1 MNVTLAFERCC
12 VTKMRFTRVCMGT
25 LQVCFKYL
33 KFNVLWIKLTYLS
46 CRILCC
52 FTVFEAVLKRFQ
64 QVSAGGGVPLEKNT
78 RLAGSELNHHTA
90 KAKIFLRN
98 GRSRFKSQSAEV
110 WIPRFPVRRWL
121 VHKSQCNGLKIAPLS
136 AQICLSRCCIM
147 RIANGEDTR
156 FENRQISPDTA
167 NALWVIWNP
176 AKSHER
182 IQSICVIFDA
192 VYPRT
197 VLICILAIVLSHP
210 DQVLFLLSGC
220 GH

>member
-121 VHKSQCNGLKIAPLS
+121 VHKSQCNGLKIAPLP
-136 AQICLSRCCIM
+136 AQICLSCCCIM

-156 FENRQISPDTA
+156 FENWSLVTAFAQQKQHLVGVGRNYCQNAYQNRARVHCIKYDTYA
-167 NALWVIWNP
+167 LNAFVAFRRVSNNP
-176 AKSHER
+176 
-182 IQSICVIFDA
+182 
-192 VYPRT
+192 
-197 VLICILAIVLSHP
+197 
-210 DQVLFLLSGC
+210 
-220 GH
+220 